1 MSFSD
6 ALFSGRPL
14 MSLVTNMQESDEGL
28 GRYARQ
34 ALVRVMDEDT
44 DLVVWNYFHHVY
56 WVTEFGQMMHDVED
70 ILSHEENL
78 DVGMSERER
87 EDYFRFMVF
96 ELVAFLGRKDVI
108 SMVEEAEGYPS
119 PPPGTEI

>member
-6 ALFSGRPL
+6 ALFGGRPL

-56 WVTEFGQMMHDVED
+56 WVTEYGQMMHDVED

-87 EDYFRFMVF
+87 EDYFHFMVF

>member
-1 MSFSD
+1 M
-6 ALFSGRPL
+6 P
-14 MSLVTNMQESDEGL
+14 LVTSMQESDEGL

-34 ALVRVMDEDT
+34 ALVRAVGEDT
-44 DLVVWNYFHHVY
+44 DLVVWDYFHHVY

-108 SMVEEAEGYPS
+108 SMVDEWEGYPS
-119 PPPGTEI
+119 TPPGTEI